1 MSKKKLID
9 FLILFFAYL
18 VCSSFPFGLF
28 IHGDAVNWLIP
39 LCQFG
44 MQVIFTVFWIF
55 FTGKS
60 SLKQCKVK
68 ANMHNYLLFLPIF
81 VIPFSNFLF
90 AAFVPES
97 YNNTFDWTFAIK
109 VFLTFIVVCN
119 EEFLF
124 RFILLGNMDKISKP
138 IYKIV
143 ISAGLFAICHI
154 GTFLTTFNPGDLLPV
169 LYTFGL
175 GLVLGLLYMYAG
187 APCTC
192 ICFHLLFNLLNGVIF
207 GSLFNP
213 AVNYN
218 AYILVNVFVAFVFTI
233 YFGVCYFA
241 KLRKS
246 TVTNIEGEIL

>member
-1 MSKKKLID
+1 MSKNKLID

-18 VCSSFPFGLF
+18 ICSSFPFGLF
-28 IHGDAVNWLIP
+28 IPGDGAKWLIP

-60 SLKQCKVK
+60 SLKQVKIK
-68 ANMHNYLLFLPIF
+68 ANMKNYLLFLPIF
-81 VIPFSNFLF
+81 FIPFSNYLY
-90 AAFVPES
+90 AAFVPEA

-124 RFILLGNMDKISKP
+124 RFILLGNMDKINKP
-138 IYKIV
+138 IWKIM

-154 GTFLTTFNPGDLLPV
+154 GTFLTTFNPIDLLP
-169 LYTFGL
+169 LAYTFGIGIIL
-175 GLVLGLLYMYAG
+175 GMLYMYAG

-192 ICFHLLFNLLNGVIF
+192 ICFHLLFNLMDGVIF
-207 GSLFNP
+207 GFLFN
-213 AVNYN
+213 ASICL
-218 AYILVNVFVAFVFTI
+218 AISGLI
-233 YFGVCYFA
+233 ISS
-241 KLRKS
+241 L
-246 TVTNIEGEIL
+246 